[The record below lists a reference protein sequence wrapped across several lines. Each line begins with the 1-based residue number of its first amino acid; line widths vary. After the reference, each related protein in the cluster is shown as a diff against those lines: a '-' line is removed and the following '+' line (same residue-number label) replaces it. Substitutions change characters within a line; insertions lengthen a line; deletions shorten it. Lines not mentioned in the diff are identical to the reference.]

1 MDSSDL
7 FLMLAG
13 VLLVGSLVF
22 LNIQKISDE
31 INQENKKEANNS
43 YIKFCDFITLE
54 LAKIKCDDESFDEKI
69 DDFIREIKH
78 IKSMNVNSQ
87 KGIFSQKIAAVMLR
101 VDEYLKEQ
109 NKELLAQSL
118 KNKLKDEFYK
128 L

>member
-1 MDSSDL
+1 MDSNDL

-31 INQENKKEANNS
+31 INKENAEELNNG
-43 YIKFCDFITLE
+43 YVRFCDFIILE

-78 IKSMNVNSQ
+78 IRNMNTNS
-87 KGIFSQKIAAVMLR
+87 KNDIFSQKIAAVMIR
-101 VDEYLKEQ
+101 VDEFLKEQ
-109 NKELLAQSL
+109 NKELLANAL
-118 KNKLKDEFYK
+118 KTKLKDEFYK

>member
-22 LNIQKISDE
+22 LNIQKISNEMDK
-31 INQENKKEANNS
+31 QNKKEVDNS
-43 YIKFCDFITLE
+43 YEKFCDFIIDE
-54 LAKIKCDDESFDEKI
+54 LSKIKCNDEIFDEKI

-78 IKSMNVNSQ
+78 IKSMNVNSK
-87 KGIFSQKIAAVMLR
+87 KGVWSQKIAAVMLR
-101 VDEYLKEQ
+101 VDEFLKEQ
-109 NKELLAQSL
+109 NKDLLANAL
-118 KNKLKDEFYK
+118 KTKLKDEFYK